1 MKSSFYR
8 KKWNSLIRET
18 PDQGSI
24 KRLSRQIAYSF
35 LDFYLK
41 DCRYEEEYIDL
52 LCEMATFS
60 EDPKLTDPGTQAL
73 FGIIIES
80 LCDDFEELQTL
91 TYNRVMSQVISYCR
105 SLPDGVELDQGLKN
119 FGIYSSNDILDRIN
133 KIRANDNFL
142 SPRGSVVKILLL
154 SRVTIGADVAITS
167 VIIERFAEIFPKAEI
182 LLIGDGKLKEIY
194 GGNPRIK
201 IRKVPYSRRGG
212 LLGRLSSWLL
222 VLKIIQQEKDS
233 CRLGKTI
240 LVDPDSRLSQLGV
253 LPLISMN
260 DYFFFDSRSDASPNS
275 KMSMPELANSWLNEL
290 TGEEGG
296 YCYPSVWIPETYM
309 GCATQFCRGLKENGA
324 RQIIVVN
331 FGVGGN
337 PRKRVGRRM
346 EEKLLL
352 TLLQEP
358 DTVVLLDK
366 GFGEEELLNSNS
378 LIDAVEKQGYPALH
392 ILFDSEN
399 NPLSDK
405 GSVWG
410 FAAKKTGGSIII
422 GVQSGIGEI
431 AALIANCD
439 EFIGYDSAC
448 QHIAAALKLPCLTIF
463 AGSNNMRFI
472 RRWSA
477 YGPENCNIIHVD
489 TLTDPASIDVDDIIT
504 RITNVRES
512 RKP

>member
-8 KKWNSLIRET
+8 KKWTALIKKT
-18 PDQGSI
+18 PDQEAI
-24 KRLSRQIAYSF
+24 RRLSRQIAYSF
-35 LDFYLK
+35 LDYYLK

-91 TYNRVMSQVISYCR
+91 TYNKVMTQVISYCR
-105 SLPDGVELDQGLKN
+105 SLPAGGEIDQSLRN
-119 FGIYSSNDILDRIN
+119 FGIYSPKDILDRIN
-133 KIRANDNFL
+133 KIRANDNSL
-142 SPRGSVVKILLL
+142 SPRESVDKILLL

-167 VIIERFAEIFPKAEI
+167 VIIERLAGIFPEAEI
-182 LLIGDGKLKEIY
+182 LLIGDGRLKEIY
-194 GGNPRIK
+194 GGNPRVR

-212 LLGRLSSWLL
+212 LLGRLSSWHL
-222 VLKIIQQEKDS
+222 VLKIIQQETDS
-233 CRLGKTI
+233 CRPKKTI

-253 LPLISMN
+253 LPLIPID
-260 DYFFFDSRSDASPNS
+260 DYFFFDSRSDTSLNS
-275 KMSMPELANSWLNEL
+275 KMSMPELANSWLNKL
-290 TGEEGG
+290 TGEEGF
-296 YCYPSVWIPETYM
+296 CYPGVWIPETYM
-309 GCATQFCRGLKENGA
+309 GRATQFCRGLKENGA
-324 RQIIVVN
+324 RKIIVVN

-358 DTVVLLDK
+358 DTLILLDK
-366 GFGEEELLNSNS
+366 GFGEEELLNSNL
-378 LIDAVEKQGYPALH
+378 LIDAVEKQGYQALH
-392 ILFDSEN
+392 ILFDSGN
-399 NPLSDK
+399 KPPFDK
-405 GSVWG
+405 GG
-410 FAAKKTGGSIII
+410 MQKFADRKPGGGII
-422 GVQSGIGEI
+422 GVQSRIGEI

-448 QHIAAALKLPCLTIF
+448 QHIAAALKIPCLTIF

-477 YGPENCNIIHVD
+477 YGQESCNIIHVD

-504 RITNVRES
+504 RITHVRES
-512 RKP
+512 RKH